1 MRLAHAGS
9 TIWVYFWKE
18 KWRTELEAGI
28 FRRGDISEREAL
40 RSKRARMALRPHK
53 STTFLSQ

>member
-1 MRLAHAGS
+1 MSLAHAGC

-28 FRRGDISEREAL
+28 FPSGDISEREAL

-53 STTFLSQ
+53 STTF